1 MHLSFIFTTQSS
13 GNYGGSQRGYPPQ
26 SSCMNINGTGNIRQ
40 QQRVGGAIPVM
51 GNNYKMA
58 YQQPQKCS
66 QQHPLAPAPFCTPQA
81 IKVNITADQL
91 ANAQS
96 TPYQDRGEPSV
107 DGNSGAKYIQLN
119 WQDLLGG
126 MDNLRV
132 TMAPSADPCN
142 NNQQLRVSFGGQK
155 NDPPQAGE
163 TCLKV
168 VSIEPAKTGR
178 MDLQQGKALAG
189 SMKICNSPITN
200 VVPMNANN
208 ACMQRPQQQQP
219 QRYYGGGNRK
229 NEQSGK
235 SGCCRK

>member
-13 GNYGGSQRGYPPQ
+13 GNSGGSQRGYPPQ

-51 GNNYKMA
+51 GNNYKMG

-168 VSIEPAKTGR
+168 ISIEPAKTGR